1 MRGSGPVA
9 SMVTKDLASTLGAV
23 AGTCPLRLNQG
34 MWYVCAHVIGDKV
47 RLVDL
52 LRARDVAVLERE
64 VSYLEGFVD

>member
-1 MRGSGPVA
+1 
-9 SMVTKDLASTLGAV
+9 LGAV

-34 MWYVCAHVIGDKV
+34 MWYICAHVIGDKV